1 MIGTLRRQLCS
12 LVARLAPMDRNG
24 LRAVQRVRSTPLN
37 RAAAAFCHLGRGG
50 LVWFAL
56 TPLVGS
62 GRRPISPF
70 EGTAISVLAIGS
82 ALGGST
88 AIARIASRQRPCDQG
103 VRSLI
108 PCPEGGSFPSDQ
120 AAASFAAA
128 EILGWFAPAARQWML
143 GTAAILAVARV
154 VAGVHYPSDVVAGG
168 IIGGAIGRGSSAV
181 AERRSRQ
188 DRAKLAPA

>member
-12 LVARLAPMDRNG
+12 LVAPIDRYG
-24 LRAVQRVRSTPLN
+24 LRAVRRVGSTPLKS
-37 RAAAAFCHLGRGG
+37 AVAAFCHLGRGG
-50 LVWFAL
+50 LVWLAL
-56 TPLVGS
+56 APLVGS
-62 GRRPISPF
+62 GRRPLSRF

-143 GTAAILAVARV
+143 WTAAILAVARV
-154 VAGVHYPSDVVAGG
+154 AGGVHYPSDVVAGSIMG
-168 IIGGAIGRGSSAV
+168 AAIGRGSRAV
-181 AERRSRQ
+181 ARRRSSS
-188 DRAKLAPA
+188 DRAKLDPA

>member
-12 LVARLAPMDRNG
+12 LVAPLAPIDRYG
-24 LRAVQRVRSTPLN
+24 LRAVRRVGSTPLDS
-37 RAAAAFCHLGRGG
+37 AVAAFCHLGRGG

-56 TPLVGS
+56 APLVGS
-62 GRRPISPF
+62 GRRPLGRL

-82 ALGGST
+82 ALAGST
-88 AIARIASRQRPCDQG
+88 AMARAVSRQRPCDQG

-128 EILGWFAPAARQWML
+128 EILGWFAPPARQWML
-143 GTAAILAVARV
+143 AIAATLAVARV
-154 VAGVHYPSDVVAGG
+154 VAGVHYPSDVIAGS
-168 IIGGAIGRGSSAV
+168 IMGAAVGRGSRAV
-181 AERRSRQ
+181 AERRSSA
-188 DRAKLAPA
+188 DRKLDPA